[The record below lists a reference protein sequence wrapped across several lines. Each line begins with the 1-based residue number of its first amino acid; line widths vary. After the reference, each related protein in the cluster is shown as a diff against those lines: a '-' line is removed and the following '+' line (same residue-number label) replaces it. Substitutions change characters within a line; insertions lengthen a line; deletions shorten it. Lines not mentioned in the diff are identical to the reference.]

1 MTVNDFAPAP
11 PGKPLDDARHFLQST
26 GIDGWLTRDYRYT
39 NPVFEAALGR
49 RVEHLTRPIW
59 LWIPANGEPR
69 LLAHEVDA
77 GRFPEGSP
85 EISAYG
91 SREQMVAGL
100 RSLLDGIRKIAMEYS
115 PMYELPRVG
124 RVDAGTIELVRS
136 LGVEVVPSG
145 DVIQYA
151 TERWSPDQLQSHFY
165 AVEALDRIVKQ
176 TFQYVG
182 ENIRWALTEH
192 DIAEHIRGKFDRAGL
207 EFDDGPVVA
216 FNEHSSDPHYD
227 PRPGEAAVIRR
238 EGWLLID
245 LWARKKPS
253 QPGERNISADIT
265 WTAKLGEPPNEK
277 QQEVFDVVIEAR
289 DAAFDLLETR
299 VLEGDN
305 PRGWEIDRAAR

>member
-11 PGKPLDDARHFLQST
+11 PGKPLDDARHFLKST

-77 GRFPEGSP
+77 ERFPEGSP

-136 LGVEVVPSG
+136 LGVDVVPSG
-145 DVIQYA
+145 DVIQY
-151 TERWSPDQLQSHFY
+151 
-165 AVEALDRIVKQ
+165 
-176 TFQYVG
+176 
-182 ENIRWALTEH
+182 
-192 DIAEHIRGKFDRAGL
+192 
-207 EFDDGPVVA
+207 
-216 FNEHSSDPHYD
+216 
-227 PRPGEAAVIRR
+227 
-238 EGWLLID
+238 
-245 LWARKKPS
+245 
-253 QPGERNISADIT
+253 
-265 WTAKLGEPPNEK
+265 
-277 QQEVFDVVIEAR
+277 
-289 DAAFDLLETR
+289 
-299 VLEGDN
+299 
-305 PRGWEIDRAAR
+305 